1 MTRRHR
7 LTAVAL
13 LVAAA
18 LVAGGCSSSSKGGAN
33 SSSSKPMS
41 TVPGPRAIVPAIA
54 YDADLSTF
62 STALNVAGLVP
73 ALRKG
78 PFTVFVPNN
87 EAFAKLAR
95 GRLNSLLKASARPEL
110 ARILRFHIV
119 SGTPRKKLVTGSL
132 KTTNGAILHVKVSGG
147 KVLLADAHGLFS
159 VRVVGSP
166 IVATNGVIYVIS
178 AVLSPR

>member
-1 MTRRHR
+1 MTHRHR
-7 LTAVAL
+7 LATVAV
-13 LVAAA
+13 LVGAA
-18 LVAGGCSSSSKGGAN
+18 LVASGCSSSSKGGTT
-33 SSSSKPMS
+33 STGSKPMS

-73 ALRKG
+73 SLRKG
-78 PFTVFVPNN
+78 TFTLFVPNN
-87 EAFAKLAR
+87 DAFAKLPR
-95 GRLNSLLKASARPEL
+95 GRLNLLFKAAARPEL

-119 SGTPRKKLVTGSL
+119 SGTALKKLETGSL

-147 KVLLADAHGLFS
+147 SVRLADDHGLFS